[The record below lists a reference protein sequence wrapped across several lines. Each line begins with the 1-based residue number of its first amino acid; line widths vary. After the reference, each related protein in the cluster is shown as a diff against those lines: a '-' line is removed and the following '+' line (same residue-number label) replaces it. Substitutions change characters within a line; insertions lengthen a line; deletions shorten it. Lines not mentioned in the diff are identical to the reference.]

1 MLLMTEKQIK
11 RGICHTIHRYARANN
26 KYMKIIIKKIHHIW
40 CIYMQIIY
48 MAGKCLKIYL

>member
-1 MLLMTEKQIK
+1 MLLITEKQIK